1 MLFLWLTS
9 FWNNESESEP
19 CCIIVQ
25 VKTCLQL
32 YCGYLL
38 TPQEPSKHGF
48 SLEIQPFAVSIPPS
62 TCFLYGFFF
71 PPKVPQKA
79 NEKLKFT
86 KGFAMSS
93 ENVNLWCP
101 PVVFFFFFFN
111 LNAFCVV
118 TFGVSP
124 SVEALPGGRSVITF
138 FASPRP
144 CFCFDFLNFPQWRH
158 VSLRRQSS
166 RFNAVPNPL
175 KEWGHA
181 AYLRNTNTRIPL
193 KKAIPSKKITLIFL
207 KTFVLNVRHQIFR
220 MNPFTVF
227 FFWCATF
234 RVI

>member
-1 MLFLWLTS
+1 MATYLRLKNQVNTALVWKFSPSLFPFPPQLVFFMVFFSTQSSTKSKWKTKVYKRFCHVLWECEPLMSSRRVLFL
-9 FWNNESESEP
+9 
-19 CCIIVQ
+19 
-25 VKTCLQL
+25 
-32 YCGYLL
+32 
-38 TPQEPSKHGF
+38 
-48 SLEIQPFAVSIPPS
+48 
-62 TCFLYGFFF
+62 
-71 PPKVPQKA
+71 
-79 NEKLKFT
+79 
-86 KGFAMSS
+86 
-93 ENVNLWCP
+93 
-101 PVVFFFFFFN
+101 N

-175 KEWGHA
+175 EEWGHA

-193 KKAIPSKKITLIFL
+193 KKAIPSKKIMLIFL